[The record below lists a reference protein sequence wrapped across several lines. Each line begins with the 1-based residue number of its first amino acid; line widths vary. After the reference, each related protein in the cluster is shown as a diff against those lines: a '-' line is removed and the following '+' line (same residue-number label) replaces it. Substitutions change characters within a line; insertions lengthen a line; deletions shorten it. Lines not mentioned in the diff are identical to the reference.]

1 LAFVPTDPRSAPLE
15 GIVVADFSR
24 VLAAPLC
31 AMLLGDLGA
40 EVIKVERPEGD
51 DTRAWGPPWAP
62 HGGSTYFDSVNRNK
76 RSVAL
81 DLRDAGD
88 LELARRLC
96 SRSDV
101 LIENFAPGTMSRL
114 GLDHDELREA
124 NPRLVSCSIT
134 GFGASAELP
143 GYDLLAQ
150 AVGGLMSVTG
160 EPDGL
165 PTKVGVAVVDVICGL
180 FATVGILAALRERE
194 HSGLG
199 QRVEVSLMGAVLT
212 ALVNLS
218 QSFVGAGVVPQRVG
232 SGHPSIVP
240 YQTFEVA
247 DGEVVVAVGNDRQ
260 FTRLCDELGVGEL
273 AGDARFATNPDRVA
287 NRDALLALLAPRFLA
302 REREELAG
310 ALNAAG
316 VPCGPVNDLGAA
328 FALAERLG
336 LHAIVE
342 MAGGAR
348 QVADPIGLSATPVS
362 YRRPPPPLACD
373 DSAVRAWLRGEDAGF
388 AIE

>member
-1 LAFVPTDPRSAPLE
+1 
-15 GIVVADFSR
+15 
-24 VLAAPLC
+24 
-31 AMLLGDLGA
+31 MLLGDLGA

-76 RSVAL
+76 RSVVL
-81 DLRDAGD
+81 DLRDPGD

-96 SRSDV
+96 ARADV
-101 LIENFAPGTMSRL
+101 LIENFAPGTMARL
-114 GLDHDELREA
+114 GLDDDELREA
-124 NPRLVSCSIT
+124 NPRLVSCSVT

-160 EPDGL
+160 EPDG
-165 PTKVGVAVVDVICGL
+165 PPMKVGVAVVDVICGL

-194 HSGLG
+194 RSGLG
-199 QRVEVSLMGAVLT
+199 QRVEVSLLASVLT

-218 QSFVGAGVVPQRVG
+218 QSFVGAGVVPARVG
-232 SGHPSIVP
+232 NRHPSIVP
-240 YQTFEVA
+240 YQTFAVA

-260 FTRLCDELGVGEL
+260 FARLCAELGVGEL
-273 AGDARFATNPDRVA
+273 AAGR
-287 NRDALLALLAPRFLA
+287 ALRHQPRPRRAPRGACSPSWSPRFRGA
-302 REREELAG
+302 RARGAGG
-310 ALNAAG
+310 ALNGAG
-316 VPCGPVNDLGAA
+316 VPCGPVNDLADA

-336 LHAIVE
+336 LHEIVE

-362 YRRPPPPLACD
+362 YRRPPPPLGAD
-373 DSAVRAWLRGEDAGF
+373 DSAVREWLRGGDGR
-388 AIE
+388 IRD

>member
-1 LAFVPTDPRSAPLE
+1 MPSDARSAPLE

-40 EVIKVERPEGD
+40 EVIKVERPGGD

-76 RSVAL
+76 RSVVL
-81 DLRDAGD
+81 DLRDPGD

-96 SRSDV
+96 ARADV

-124 NPRLVSCSIT
+124 NPRLVCASIT

-160 EPDGL
+160 EPDGP

-194 HSGLG
+194 RSGLG
-199 QRVEVSLMGAVLT
+199 QRVEVSLMGALLT

-218 QSFVGAGVVPQRVG
+218 QSFVGAGVVPERVG

-240 YQTFEVA
+240 YQTFAVA

-260 FTRLCDELGVGEL
+260 FSRLCAELGVGEL
-273 AGDARFATNPDRVA
+273 ARDARFATNPDRVA
-287 NRDALLALLAPRFLA
+287 NRDALLALLAPRFAA

-310 ALNAAG
+310 ALNGAG
-316 VPCGPVNDLGAA
+316 VPCGPVNDLGGA

-336 LHAIVE
+336 LHEIVE

-362 YRRPPPPLACD
+362 YRRPPPPLGAD
-373 DSAVRAWLRGEDAGF
+373 DAAVRSWLLEDDGVLGG
-388 AIE
+388 

>member
-1 LAFVPTDPRSAPLE
+1 MAALPNEARSAPLE

-76 RSVAL
+76 RSVVL
-81 DLRDAGD
+81 DLRDPGD
-88 LELARRLC
+88 LDLARRLC
-96 SRSDV
+96 ARADV
-101 LIENFAPGTMSRL
+101 LIENFAPGAMSRL
-114 GLDHDELREA
+114 GLDHDELLEA
-124 NPRLVSCSIT
+124 NPRLVSCSVT

-160 EPDGL
+160 EPDGP

-194 HSGLG
+194 RSGLG
-199 QRVEVSLMGAVLT
+199 QRVEVSLLASVLA

-218 QSFVGAGVVPQRVG
+218 QSFVGAGVVPVRVG

-240 YQTFEVA
+240 YQTFAVA

-260 FTRLCDELGVGEL
+260 FGRLCAELGVGEL
-273 AGDARFATNPDRVA
+273 AQDARFATNPDRVA
-287 NRDALLALLAPRFLA
+287 NRDALLAQLVPRFRA
-302 REREELAG
+302 RTREELAG
-310 ALNAAG
+310 VLGGAG
-316 VPCGPVNDLGAA
+316 VPCGPVNDLAGA

-336 LHAIVE
+336 LHEIVE

-348 QVADPIGLSATPVS
+348 QVADPIELSATPVS
-362 YRRPPPPLACD
+362 YRHPPPPLGAD
-373 DSAVRAWLRGEDAGF
+373 DSAVRDWLRGGDGGF